1 MDSERVERLTWVDDS
16 GTGFENLVVTYGA
29 GRITA
34 AGHVVGPAETPFE
47 VDYLV
52 QCDESWRTRLV
63 RVTDAAHGRYAT
75 LYGDGEGN
83 WTDESG
89 NAVSAA
95 AGAIDVDISATPF
108 TNTLPI
114 RRVALPIGRHIDVVT
129 AYIAIPELVVSGE
142 VQRYTRIAHRT
153 YRFESRDSDFT
164 RDITVD
170 GEGFV
175 LDYPGL
181 FTRRFHD

>member
-1 MDSERVERLTWVDDS
+1 MARLTWVDDS
-16 GTGFENLVVTYGA
+16 ETGFENLVVTYGA
-29 GRITA
+29 GRIVA

-63 RVTDAAHGRYAT
+63 RVTDAANGRHVT
-75 LYGDGEGN
+75 LHSDGDGN

-95 AGAIDVDISATPF
+95 AGATDVDISATPF

-114 RRVALPIGRHIDVVT
+114 RRVGLPIGGHIDIVT
-129 AYIAIPELVVSGE
+129 AYIAVPELVVSAD
-142 VQRYTRIAHRT
+142 VQRYTRIAERT

-164 RDITVD
+164 RDIMVD

-181 FTRRFHD
+181 FTRRFDD